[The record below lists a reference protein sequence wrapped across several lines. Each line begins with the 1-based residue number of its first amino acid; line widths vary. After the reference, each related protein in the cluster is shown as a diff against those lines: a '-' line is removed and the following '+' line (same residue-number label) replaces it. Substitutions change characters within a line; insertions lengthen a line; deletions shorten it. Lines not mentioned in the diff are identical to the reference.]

1 MSAGAADATFS
12 YNIKSVLSW
21 SDALSGE
28 QSGLD
33 DNSVRNEF
41 SAEQETSE
49 TTCPVSTEV
58 SRSSGLG

>member
-1 MSAGAADATFS
+1 MSAATSSCTF
-12 YNIKSVLSW
+12 KSVHSW